1 MIIRVLKICGISIIA
16 LSAAVIIINLINPQ
30 ITGDLYDYFFTSIIK
45 VKCIDYKQGV
55 FSKLLS
61 NKIPDY
67 IESSILSGI
76 KKCKDE
82 REIKQRVEDGK
93 LVGISNGNG
102 FIIEEMSHSYPY
114 LTKSGQALLIEIG
127 KRFREKISD
136 TRLKGSKFRITSL
149 TRTTDKLRSLR
160 GINSN
165 TSPNSPHLYGN
176 AFDISYIRFTTRKLF
191 MTYCDKKYLKE
202 ALAEVIFQL
211 KEENKCW
218 ATYEIKQNCFHVVS
232 R

>member
-1 MIIRVLKICGISIIA
+1 MIIRLLKICGISIIA
-16 LSAAVIIINLINPQ
+16 MSAAVIIINLINPQ
-30 ITGDLYDYFFTSIIK
+30 ITGDLSDYFFTTIIK
-45 VKCIDYKQGV
+45 VKCIDYKQRA
-55 FSKLLS
+55 FSRKLT

-82 REIKQRVEDGK
+82 REIKQRVADGK

-114 LTKSGQALLIEIG
+114 LTKNGQTLLIEIG
-127 KRFREKISD
+127 KRFRDKISD

-149 TRTTDKLRSLR
+149 TRTTDKLKSLR

-191 MTYCDKKYLKE
+191 LTYCDKKYLKE
-202 ALAEVIFQL
+202 ALAEVIFDL
-211 KEENKCW
+211 KEENRCW

>member
-55 FSKLLS
+55 FCKLLS

-114 LTKSGQALLIEIG
+114 LTKNGQALLIEIG
-127 KRFREKISD
+127 KRFREKISA